1 MKSIKRDFGLI
12 ISTAII
18 VCGLFVINNAL
29 NEEENSSTII
39 KVDEKTEIR
48 IIEGTKYRCTLI
60 NK

>member
-1 MKSIKRDFGLI
+1 LKSIKRDFGLI

-18 VCGLFVINNAL
+18 ICGLFVINNAL

-48 IIEGTKYRCTLI
+48 IIEGTKYHCTII

>member
-12 ISTAII
+12 ISTIII

-48 IIEGTKYRCTLI
+48 IIEGTKYHCTII

>member
-1 MKSIKRDFGLI
+1 LKSIKRDFGLI